1 MTEKKLN
8 AITEY
13 LKENVWRN
21 HNMMFAMNTDDVSDI
36 DESFWK
42 LIDIVTSLHNELYKE
57 VKGDYYN
64 YSFHWTNKI
73 GACEPDDGIFK
84 DMEDNE
90 NAS

>member
-21 HNMMFAMNTDDVSDI
+21 HDIMFAMNTDNVSDI

-42 LIDIVTSLHNELYKE
+42 LLDIVTSMHNELYKE
-57 VKGDYYN
+57 VTGDYYD
-64 YSFHWTNKI
+64 YAFHWTNKI
-73 GACEPDDGIFK
+73 GACEPDDDLFE
-84 DMEDNE
+84 DMGSSE
-90 NAS
+90 NDS

>member
-1 MTEKKLN
+1 MNEKKLN

-21 HNMMFAMNTDDVSDI
+21 HNMMFVMNTDDVSDI

-64 YSFHWTNKI
+64 YAFHWTNKI
-73 GACEPDDGIFK
+73 GACEPNDDLFE
-84 DMEDNE
+84 DMEEYED
-90 NAS
+90 AS